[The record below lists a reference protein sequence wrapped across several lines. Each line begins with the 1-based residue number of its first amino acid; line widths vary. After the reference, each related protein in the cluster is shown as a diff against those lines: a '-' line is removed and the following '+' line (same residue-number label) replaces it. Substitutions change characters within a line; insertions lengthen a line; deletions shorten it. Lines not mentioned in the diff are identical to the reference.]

1 MSTMN
6 SVVRMGHPSKYV
18 YSHSPSAVLQ
28 LISRVQNLVT
38 FGDLVIF
45 SLIKLSI
52 ATWMTAKYNA
62 SHNFPTSSAR
72 ARVCYTLF
80 ILIWTTIS
88 GSVYLVGFLVAASSI
103 FTSVAS
109 HFFLYVLAHHLLKF
123 LSSFFSNQIL
133 IRNITYSLFLRW
145 IIWLAAAASITQ
157 TLGGT
162 LNCHAQ
168 TYFVYCSQLNALS
181 RFAWFMRLVRCGPTL
196 TSDILALVL
205 IVVNQECF

>member
-1 MSTMN
+1 MFICLLSEF
-6 SVVRMGHPSKYV
+6 G
-18 YSHSPSAVLQ
+18 SA
-28 LISRVQNLVT
+28 NL
-38 FGDLVIF
+38 FANG
-45 SLIKLSI
+45 
-52 ATWMTAKYNA
+52 
-62 SHNFPTSSAR
+62 
-72 ARVCYTLF
+72 C
-80 ILIWTTIS
+80 
-88 GSVYLVGFLVAASSI
+88 
-103 FTSVAS
+103 
-109 HFFLYVLAHHLLKF
+109 KF